1 MSVLIQRAMYAGDPG
16 LFSFVGKALKG
27 VAKIG
32 GKVLGG
38 VVGAAK
44 GLATGGITGAIG
56 GALTGSGIVKI
67 PKLPT
72 TTNPVL
78 MGISGPLGR
87 STGMPVG
94 PGFSGGGV
102 SIGGGLQ
109 IGPGGV
115 GLGGGLQIGSPG
127 APATMVNGNGQVCR
141 GHMNKTTY
149 YSAARGGVV
158 PAGSVCVSNRRMNPL
173 NARAA
178 SRAMR
183 RLTGLSKAMR
193 STERMI
199 QKLARKAGGS
209 RRSHSCGGKCRRK

>member
-1 MSVLIQRAMYAGDPG
+1 MSIQMQRAMYQGDPG

-44 GLATGGITGAIG
+44 GLATGGIGGAIAG
-56 GALTGSGIVKI
+56 GLTGSGIVKI

-87 STGMPVG
+87 STGMPG
-94 PGFSGGGV
+94 TGV

-109 IGPGGV
+109 IGGGGV
-115 GLGGGLQIGSPG
+115 SLGGGLQIGNPG
-127 APATMVNGNGQVCR
+127 APATMVNSNGVVCR
-141 GHMNKTTY
+141 GHMNKSTY

-158 PAGSVCVSNRRMNPL
+158 PAGSVCVTNRRMNPL
-173 NARAA
+173 NPRAA

-183 RLTGLSKAMR
+183 RLSGLAKAMR

-209 RRSHSCGGKCRRK
+209 RRSHKCAGKCKR